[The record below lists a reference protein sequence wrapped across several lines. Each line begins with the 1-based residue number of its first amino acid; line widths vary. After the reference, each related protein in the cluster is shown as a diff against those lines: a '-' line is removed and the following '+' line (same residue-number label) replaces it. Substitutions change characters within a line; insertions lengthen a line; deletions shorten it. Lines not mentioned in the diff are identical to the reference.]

1 MDKKLSDISYLKAL
15 FYNKDLIEKIVYL
28 NCDDTNKHTDIGLVF
43 GGISQNYRLDKGT
56 WII

>member
-56 WII
+56 